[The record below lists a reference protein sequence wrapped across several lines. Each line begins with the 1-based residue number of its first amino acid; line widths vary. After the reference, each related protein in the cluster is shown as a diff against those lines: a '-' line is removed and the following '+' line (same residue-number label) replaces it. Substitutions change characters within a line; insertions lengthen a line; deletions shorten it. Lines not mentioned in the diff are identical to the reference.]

1 MSRSTVTVDVAGGP
15 TGGAARHRA
24 ELYHYLARTGR
35 DDVQVIG
42 ERRYIDAKWL
52 AQREFLSPGSGRRV
66 ALGNVSFV
74 APGGERWTLLGN
86 ALHFLSG
93 SEESRLDPS
102 IATTNHRKAAIVR
115 MAARRS
121 DVLIAPCSAM
131 AERVVWILPSTRD
144 RVIVRMHPVSAEP
157 GPDSQRDHSILCP
170 VFFRPYK
177 RMVERLTELVEA
189 IEGYVDPSFRVRVTA
204 IAAEMP
210 ASLASNPRIELV
222 GHLGLTDLQALWAR
236 SRVIYFPTGLE
247 SFGYP
252 LAEARVIGRPV
263 IALDTSQNREIAGSA
278 LCGYT
283 LGNPDS
289 LRQATE
295 LALAT
300 DIAPDPQPFD
310 PDSYFDWILGPR
322 QGAKPRPAQG
332 STHRS
337 IVPERR

>member
-1 MSRSTVTVDVAGGP
+1 MSPSTVTVDVAGGP

-35 DDVQVIG
+35 EDVQVIG
-42 ERRYIDAKWL
+42 ERRYIDARWL
-52 AQREFLSPGSGRRV
+52 VQREFLSPGIGRRV

-86 ALHFLSG
+86 ALHFLTE
-93 SEESRLDPS
+93 SEESCLDPS

-121 DVLIAPCSAM
+121 DVLVAPCSAM
-131 AERVVWILPSTRD
+131 AERVVWILPSTRS

-157 GPDSQRDHSILCP
+157 VLGSRRDPSILCP

-177 RMVERLTELVEA
+177 QMVERLAELVEA
-189 IEGYVDPSFRVRVTA
+189 IEGHVDPSVRVRVTA

-210 ASLASNPRIELV
+210 ASLVANPRIELV
-222 GHLGLTDLQALWAR
+222 GHLALTDLQSLWAR
-236 SRVIYFPTGLE
+236 SRAIYFPTGLE

-263 IALDTSQNREIAGSA
+263 IARDTSQNREIAGSA

-283 LGNPDS
+283 LGNTDS

-295 LALAT
+295 LALAA
-300 DIAPDPQPFD
+300 DVAPDPQPFD
-310 PDSYFDWILGPR
+310 PDSYFDWILGPPE
-322 QGAKPRPAQG
+322 GAKPRRAQDC
-332 STHRS
+332 TNR
-337 IVPERR
+337 